1 MNSGRDAVDEK
12 IMDAALDRILQ
23 VGIRRSSLDDIAK
36 RSGVNR
42 VTIYRRFA
50 GKENLVDAV
59 LERETQRM
67 LAEVTA
73 IVVTSAEVDVRIE
86 ETVLHVLRQTRMHQ
100 LVGRLLTVAPEEA
113 LTLYTVR
120 GAQMVSLGIRYI
132 AGLLERAQEL
142 ELIARYDA
150 LPVAEMIARLA
161 HSVML
166 TPTACADFA
175 ADDATR
181 EFVRA
186 AIVPMVKHGISAGS
200 KESNDE
206 QATSAAPPRR
216 AAQGSRTATLRTAAG
231 TGQAGAGAMARSGRG
246 AAHR

>member
-1 MNSGRDAVDEK
+1 MSSRRDAVDEK

-113 LTLYTVR
+113 LAFYTVR
-120 GAQMVSLGIRYI
+120 GPRWCRWAS
-132 AGLLERAQEL
+132 
-142 ELIARYDA
+142 
-150 LPVAEMIARLA
+150 
-161 HSVML
+161 
-166 TPTACADFA
+166 
-175 ADDATR
+175 
-181 EFVRA
+181 
-186 AIVPMVKHGISAGS
+186 
-200 KESNDE
+200 
-206 QATSAAPPRR
+206 ATSPGCSNALRSWSSSPATTPCR
-216 AAQGSRTATLRTAAG
+216 SRK
-231 TGQAGAGAMARSGRG
+231 
-246 AAHR
+246 

>member
-73 IVVTSAEVDVRIE
+73 IVVTSA
-86 ETVLHVLRQTRMHQ
+86 
-100 LVGRLLTVAPEEA
+100 
-113 LTLYTVR
+113 
-120 GAQMVSLGIRYI
+120 
-132 AGLLERAQEL
+132 
-142 ELIARYDA
+142 
-150 LPVAEMIARLA
+150 
-161 HSVML
+161 
-166 TPTACADFA
+166 
-175 ADDATR
+175 
-181 EFVRA
+181 
-186 AIVPMVKHGISAGS
+186 
-200 KESNDE
+200 
-206 QATSAAPPRR
+206 
-216 AAQGSRTATLRTAAG
+216 
-231 TGQAGAGAMARSGRG
+231 
-246 AAHR
+246 

>member
-1 MNSGRDAVDEK
+1 MSTGWDAVDEK

-42 VTIYRRFA
+42 VTIYRRFT

-73 IVVTSAEVDVRIE
+73 IAMAATDIDLRIE
-86 ETVLHVLRQTRMHQ
+86 ETVLHVLRQTRMHR
-100 LVGRLLTVAPEEA
+100 LVHRLLTVAPEEA
-113 LTLYTVR
+113 LAFYTVR
-120 GAQMVSLGIRYI
+120 GAQIVSLGIRYI
-132 AGLLERAQEL
+132 AELLERAQEL
-142 ELIARYDA
+142 ELIGRYDA

-166 TPTACADFA
+166 TPTACVDFA
-175 ADDATR
+175 EDDATR

-186 AIVPMVKHGISAGS
+186 AIVPMVKHGISACS
-200 KESNDE
+200 KESDDE
-206 QATSAAPPRR
+206 QATSAASPGRSTPC
-216 AAQGSRTATLRTAAG
+216 SRTATVRTAAG
-231 TGQAGAGAMARSGRG
+231 IGQAGAGAMAGSGRG